1 MKKPNEKNKVSK
13 KLQSNLGI
21 TLIALV
27 ISIIVLLIL
36 AGVSIATLTGEN
48 GILTQAN
55 KAKVENEIATEKE
68 QIKLA
73 FSAVIQGKI
82 ANNDSTNITSKE
94 FEEELKKLEPNVEV
108 REEEENLKI
117 KYLESKREYKITQKG
132 EFLDE
137 IENPEEDIKI
147 KVKEETVKI
156 MKKPE
161 GNIEAKTMITGTEA
175 YIRFDVEVEEGTK
188 IKIEPELPYQVTKNG
203 EYEFTITGT
212 KENGKSKTIKY
223 VVNVN
228 NYVESPEAWLDFNGT
243 SYIECNGIDQN
254 NLVKGYTIATKIK
267 LNKLEQTGI
276 NYMGIWGR
284 HINSLE
290 GIQLQFHD
298 NTTTLGGQNI
308 NADYTPYY
316 DKWTDVVRTFEV
328 EEGNTGTLKLYI
340 DGELKQTHLNLT
352 IKPCDGFY
360 IGNSYDVVNYDRRMK
375 GEMSCLKIWTKA
387 LNENEINS
395 LDLFQDNVDIQQ
407 ESLYK
412 NIMLKSQSEVD
423 KIGTFIGTGH
433 EFKQRK

>member
-1 MKKPNEKNKVSK
+1 MKKANEKNKVSK

-243 SYIECNGIDQN
+243 SYIECNSVDQKK
-254 NLVKGYTIATKIK
+254 LEKGFTVATKVKI
-267 LNKLEQTGI
+267 NQAEQTGI
-276 NYMGIWGR
+276 NHMGLWGR
-284 HINSLE
+284 HLDE
-290 GIQLQFHD
+290 KGIAFQFTE
-298 NTTTLGGQNI
+298 NTTMIGG
-308 NADYTPYY
+308 DYTPYY
-316 DKWTDVVRTFEV
+316 DKWVDVVKTYEIK
-328 EEGNTGTLKLYI
+328 EGNVGTIKIYI
-340 DGELKQTHLNLT
+340 EGELKKIFENVS
-352 IKPCDGFY
+352 IIPFDGFY
-360 IGNSYDVVNYDRRMK
+360 IGNSFDYSESYDRRMK